1 MADIICRW
9 RNGTPKTVVELV
21 NSMPHEVMSS
31 DRFRDIMSTQWD
43 GDFFRTPYQLA
54 CQLGLYYESDDGY
67 FHPRFDH
74 NITTEEAEE
83 YLYHWL
89 PRYYI
94 PNPYISK
101 KGFNDIECPTF
112 FLKTLYEYVKAHPNC
127 NYHDACL
134 ACFKEEAK
142 NNDDIVRN
150 YINNYSRILTFSSE
164 GKLNITDIDPTPI
177 LYRMDRSD
185 KQSFF
190 DNFNNDNIDSLKP
203 VAESLQQIYY
213 GAPGTGKSFAIN
225 KVCTQF
231 ENYRT
236 TFHPDTDYASF
247 VGSYKPIT
255 IKTDVRDMAGHIV
268 YEKGEAVKE
277 SRIVYRYV
285 MQAFLKAYVAA
296 WREQQNDEP
305 KPVFLI
311 VEEINRGN
319 CAQIFGDIFQL
330 LDRNATG
337 FSDYPIVADDDL
349 AQELKDILGGFSIA
363 KHDAIN
369 ALYSG
374 GKDVV
379 GMVKNGE
386 YLLLPNNMYI
396 WATMNTSDQ
405 SLFPIDSAFKRRWD
419 WNYIKIKDAGEN
431 FKIVFSN
438 GNTYDWWG
446 FVSAINERIEGGEI
460 QQEDKK
466 LGYFFAKAKDK
477 VITPKVLL
485 SKVLFYLYNDV
496 FKDFGL
502 DEDFFKDENG
512 ETMSFASYFD
522 NNGQINEG
530 LVERF
535 VTNLDLGY
543 ESTNYTDVVDELTVN
558 GKKMRYITDAVF
570 EILSE
575 AAKSNTAEAIFDAVD
590 ELFADRDDVVKSI
603 DNPESYEKENR
614 WNKTPIIAN
623 DGTAFVVSNQ
633 WHKNEIQQV
642 QELAEHF
649 NIPFDGDVDE
659 YEDEDLSQKG
669 KRLKYSVNGEGNY
682 GIGGAFLKMSKVIA
696 KQPGMTL
703 QKMIEAAKIIR
714 GKAVFIPLASLSE
727 WKERHVNDSKRDR
740 RFFENDVLTTVG
752 DNVQFV
758 VSTQWGKQRL
768 DKIQEFAATFGM
780 KFEQLS

>member
-1 MADIICRW
+1 MNVSKFYKKLTSAEV
-9 RNGTPKTVVELV
+9 GSTKT
-21 NSMPHEVMSS
+21 HEIYIRMSN
-31 DRFRDIMSTQWD
+31 
-43 GDFFRTPYQLA
+43 DFD
-54 CQLGLYYESDDGY
+54 YE
-67 FHPRFDH
+67 
-74 NITTEEAEE
+74 
-83 YLYHWL
+83 
-89 PRYYI
+89 
-94 PNPYISK
+94 
-101 KGFNDIECPTF
+101 TF
-112 FLKTLYEYVKAHPNC
+112 FSGTHVQNQSVIEVNFSVHIQSRKNISLPASERELRFVYFANSNKEKRIPGLGNLFKDYEVEEGDVVCLERNSTNGVPTYTLTFFGPNQIQVSP
-127 NYHDACL
+127 
-134 ACFKEEAK
+134 ACFTITQ
-142 NNDDIVRN
+142 DIPESV
-150 YINNYSRILTFSSE
+150 SVQ
-164 GKLNITDIDPTPI
+164 P
-177 LYRMDRSD
+177 
-185 KQSFF
+185 
-190 DNFNNDNIDSLKP
+190 LKALP
-203 VAESLQQIYY
+203 FEVPLQQIFY
-213 GAPGTGKSFAIN
+213 GAPGSGKSHTIEQM
-225 KVCTQF
+225 CSTY

-296 WREQQNDEP
+296 WREQQNDDP

-330 LDRNATG
+330 LDRNAAG
-337 FSDYPIVADDDL
+337 FSDYPIIADDDL
-349 AQELKDILGGFSIA
+349 AQELKEMLGEFCIA

-379 GMVKNGE
+379 GMVKKGE
-386 YLLLPNNMYI
+386 GLLLPNNMYI

-438 GNTYDWWG
+438 GNSYDWWN

-466 LGYFFAKAKDK
+466 LGYFFAKTKNK
-477 VITPKVLL
+477 VISPKVLL

-522 NNGQINEG
+522 NNGQINENR
-530 LVERF
+530 VERF
-535 VTNLDLGY
+535 VTNLCLEPEFKD
-543 ESTNYTDVVDELTVN
+543 YTEEVDELTVN

-575 AAKSNTAEAIFDAVD
+575 AAKSNTSEAIVDAVD
-590 ELFADRDDVVKSI
+590 DIFADRDDVVKSI

-642 QELAEHF
+642 KELAGHF
-649 NIPFDGDVDE
+649 NIPFD
-659 YEDEDLSQKG
+659 YAL
-669 KRLKYSVNGEGNY
+669 GE
-682 GIGGAFLKMSKVIA
+682 S
-696 KQPGMTL
+696 
-703 QKMIEAAKIIR
+703 
-714 GKAVFIPLASLSE
+714 
-727 WKERHVNDSKRDR
+727 
-740 RFFENDVLTTVG
+740 
-752 DNVQFV
+752 DNVDDASEQNDGRDYTKYMINGQGRYSKKMLAYELVKLYIEQHPEMSAFEVVKEWSSLGNIVSHFV
-758 VSTQWGKQRL
+758 ELKEAYDSRKGTDKANRVAVVECKGEPIYVSTNGWGGKS
-768 DKIQEFAATFGM
+768 KIQELIDALQSKGWNM
-780 KFEQLS
+780 SVNEIG

>member
-1 MADIICRW
+1 MIYIQRVRSNDI
-9 RNGTPKTVVELV
+9 GEDYGKQVELGKV
-21 NSMPHEVMSS
+21 FMSHHKWE
-31 DRFRDIMSTQWD
+31 T
-43 GDFFRTPYQLA
+43 G
-54 CQLGLYYESDDGY
+54 E
-67 FHPRFDH
+67 
-74 NITTEEAEE
+74 
-83 YLYHWL
+83 
-89 PRYYI
+89 I
-94 PNPYISK
+94 P
-101 KGFNDIECPTF
+101 
-112 FLKTLYEYVKAHPNC
+112 V
-127 NYHDACL
+127 
-134 ACFKEEAK
+134 
-142 NNDDIVRN
+142 
-150 YINNYSRILTFSSE
+150 ILTFRALSE
-164 GKLNITDIDPTPI
+164 SQMSLNGTKIKTSFKVRGDERGGDRIGVDCKEYANQDRICVLKQFLTEKLHLTPGQDYFI
-177 LYRMDRSD
+177 LEDVGNDGRSFNLYGVHSTEIPATVLLDKFKGQVVDMDEPQETEII
-185 KQSFF
+185 K
-190 DNFNNDNIDSLKP
+190 NNQP
-203 VAESLQQIYY
+203 LQQIFY
-213 GAPGTGKSFAIN
+213 GAPGTGKSHTIEQM
-225 KVCTQF
+225 CSTY

-277 SRIVYRYV
+277 SRIVYLYV

-330 LDRNATG
+330 LDRNGAG

-349 AQELKDILGGFSIA
+349 AQELKEILGGFSIA

-379 GMVKNGE
+379 GMVKNGDC
-386 YLLLPNNMYI
+386 LLLPNNMYI

-502 DEDFFKDENG
+502 DEDFFKDESG
-512 ETMSFASYFD
+512 ETMSFASYF
-522 NNGQINEG
+522 NEAG
-530 LVERF
+530 DADEDRIERF
-535 VTNLDLGY
+535 ISNLGLQP
-543 ESTNYTDVVDELTVN
+543 ESSNYTYVVDELTVN

-575 AAKSNTAEAIFDAVD
+575 AAKSNTSEAIFDAVD
-590 ELFADRDDVVKSI
+590 EIFADRDDVVKSI
-603 DNPESYEKENR
+603 DNPDSYEKENR
-614 WNKTPIIAN
+614 WNKTPITAN
-623 DGTAFVVSNQ
+623 DSTAFVVSNQ
-633 WHKNEIQQV
+633 WHRDEIQQV
-642 QELAEHF
+642 KELAKHF
-649 NIPFDGDVDE
+649 SIPFDSSTVKD
-659 YEDEDLSQKG
+659 DEDDNVPAGTINPKLSVTFPKNG
-669 KRLKYSVNGEGNY
+669 KTFNTGTQRNIYINSLIE
-682 GIGGAFLKMSKVIA
+682 IGLEKVAGAFDKKKYTLPRVTKKPVTTTDSARNYVKADNEWYVLCGPDTYPYYPALEFLSSELDLGLK
-696 KQPGMTL
+696 
-703 QKMIEAAKIIR
+703 IEHK
-714 GKAVFIPLASLSE
+714 
-727 WKERHVNDSKRDR
+727 
-740 RFFENDVLTTVG
+740 
-752 DNVQFV
+752 
-758 VSTQWGKQRL
+758 
-768 DKIQEFAATFGM
+768 
-780 KFEQLS
+780 

>member
-1 MADIICRW
+1 MLREFIEYFNQHPDASSADA
-9 RNGTPKTVVELV
+9 RNDL
-21 NSMPHEVMSS
+21 S
-31 DRFRDIMSTQWD
+31 
-43 GDFFRTPYQLA
+43 
-54 CQLGLYYESDDGY
+54 
-67 FHPRFDH
+67 
-74 NITTEEAEE
+74 
-83 YLYHWL
+83 
-89 PRYYI
+89 
-94 PNPYISK
+94 
-101 KGFNDIECPTF
+101 
-112 FLKTLYEYVKAHPNC
+112 
-127 NYHDACL
+127 
-134 ACFKEEAK
+134 
-142 NNDDIVRN
+142 
-150 YINNYSRILTFSSE
+150 
-164 GKLNITDIDPTPI
+164 GKTDIDKFEYGYNGTLTKLSELNKI
-177 LYRMDRSD
+177 LSLKR
-185 KQSFF
+185 KQSAPTSKYKIA
-190 DNFNNDNIDSLKP
+190 NLP
-203 VAESLQQIYY
+203 LQQIFF
-213 GAPGTGKSFAIN
+213 GAPGTGKSFVIN
-225 KVCTQF
+225 EVCADF

-236 TFHPDTDYASF
+236 TFHPDTDYASI

-255 IKTDVRDMAGHIV
+255 ILTNVRDMTGHPVTEGGKEI
-268 YEKGEAVKE
+268 KE

-296 WREQQNDEP
+296 WREQQYDEP

-330 LDRNATG
+330 LDRNAAG

-349 AQELKDILGGFSIA
+349 AQELKEILGGFSIA

-379 GMVKNGE
+379 GMVKNGKC
-386 YLLLPNNMYI
+386 LLLPNNMYI

-438 GNTYDWWG
+438 GNTYDWWK

-502 DEDFFKDENG
+502 DEDFFKDWNG

-522 NNGQINEG
+522 ESGDADEDRI
-530 LVERF
+530 ERF
-535 VTNLDLGY
+535 VLNLGLTPTLSANSNPDSNFDL
-543 ESTNYTDVVDELTVN
+543 TIN
-558 GKKMRYITDAVF
+558 GKKMSTITDAAC
-570 EILSE
+570 EILSN
-575 AAKSNTAEAIFDAVD
+575 AAETSSFADIQDAVTD
-590 ELFADRDDVVKSI
+590 IFPDRDDVIKPI
-603 DNPESYEKENR
+603 DNPDSYEKENR

-649 NIPFDGDVDE
+649 NIHFEENALPGDDTNNQKKKSATPIQSIKIGNQISMEADGLNAINFLIEFFKKVGLKRLSEFTALKRGKFGVVVNATVNPNPKYYSKYVDE
-659 YEDEDLSQKG
+659 DGERYYIHTYNSNSE
-669 KRLKYSVNGEGNY
+669 KRDFIKQ
-682 GIGGAFLKMSKVIA
+682 IA
-696 KQPGMTL
+696 KQFYPDE
-703 QKMIEAAKIIR
+703 K
-714 GKAVFIPLASLSE
+714 
-727 WKERHVNDSKRDR
+727 
-740 RFFENDVLTTVG
+740 LTILPNETV
-752 DNVQFV
+752 D
-758 VSTQWGKQRL
+758 
-768 DKIQEFAATFGM
+768 
-780 KFEQLS
+780 

>member
-1 MADIICRW
+1 MIYIQRVRSNDIGEDYGKQVELGKVFMSHHNWETGEIPVVLTFRALSESQMNL
-9 RNGTPKTVVELV
+9 NGTKIKTSFKVRGDERGGDRIGVDCKEYANQDRICVLKQFLTEKLHLNPGEDYFILEDVGNDGRSFNLYGVHSSEIPATVLLDKFKGQVVDMDE
-21 NSMPHEVMSS
+21 PQE
-31 DRFRDIMSTQWD
+31 
-43 GDFFRTPYQLA
+43 
-54 CQLGLYYESDDGY
+54 
-67 FHPRFDH
+67 
-74 NITTEEAEE
+74 TE
-83 YLYHWL
+83 
-89 PRYYI
+89 I
-94 PNPYISK
+94 I
-101 KGFNDIECPTF
+101 
-112 FLKTLYEYVKAHPNC
+112 
-127 NYHDACL
+127 
-134 ACFKEEAK
+134 K
-142 NNDDIVRN
+142 NNQ
-150 YINNYSRILTFSSE
+150 
-164 GKLNITDIDPTPI
+164 P
-177 LYRMDRSD
+177 
-185 KQSFF
+185 
-190 DNFNNDNIDSLKP
+190 
-203 VAESLQQIYY
+203 LQVIYY
-213 GAPGTGKSFAIN
+213 GAPGTGKSHTIEQM
-225 KVCTQF
+225 CPTY

-330 LDRNATG
+330 LDRNAAG

-349 AQELKDILGGFSIA
+349 AQELKEILGGFSIA

-379 GMVKNGE
+379 GMVKNGDC
-386 YLLLPNNMYI
+386 LLLPNNMYI

-535 VTNLDLGY
+535 VTNLGLES
-543 ESTNYTDVVDELTVN
+543 ESTNHTDVVDELTVN

-575 AAKSNTAEAIFDAVD
+575 AAKSNTSEAIFDAVD
-590 ELFADRDDVVKSI
+590 EIFADRDDVVKSI

-642 QELAEHF
+642 KELTEHF
-649 NIPFDGDVDE
+649 NIPFDYALGESDNMDDE
-659 YEDEDLSQKG
+659 SEQNDGRDYTKYMINGQGRYSKKMLAYELVKLYVEQHPEMSAFEVVKEWSSLGNIVSHFVELKEAYDSRKG
-669 KRLKYSVNGEGNY
+669 TDKANRVAIVECKGEPIY
-682 GIGGAFLKMSKVIA
+682 
-696 KQPGMTL
+696 
-703 QKMIEAAKIIR
+703 
-714 GKAVFIPLASLSE
+714 
-727 WKERHVNDSKRDR
+727 
-740 RFFENDVLTTVG
+740 
-752 DNVQFV
+752 
-758 VSTQWGKQRL
+758 VSTNGWGGKS
-768 DKIQEFAATFGM
+768 KIQELIDAVQSKGWNMSVNEIA
-780 KFEQLS
+780 

>member
-1 MADIICRW
+1 MNVSKFYKKLTSAEV
-9 RNGTPKTVVELV
+9 GSTKT
-21 NSMPHEVMSS
+21 HEIYIRMSN
-31 DRFRDIMSTQWD
+31 
-43 GDFFRTPYQLA
+43 DFD
-54 CQLGLYYESDDGY
+54 YE
-67 FHPRFDH
+67 
-74 NITTEEAEE
+74 
-83 YLYHWL
+83 
-89 PRYYI
+89 
-94 PNPYISK
+94 
-101 KGFNDIECPTF
+101 TF
-112 FLKTLYEYVKAHPNC
+112 FSGTHVQNQSVIEVNFSVHIQSRKNISLPASERELRFVYFANSNKEKRIPGLGNLFKDYEVEEGDVVCLERNSTNGFPTYTLTFFGPDQIQVSP
-127 NYHDACL
+127 
-134 ACFKEEAK
+134 ACFTITQ
-142 NNDDIVRN
+142 DIPESV
-150 YINNYSRILTFSSE
+150 SVQ
-164 GKLNITDIDPTPI
+164 P
-177 LYRMDRSD
+177 
-185 KQSFF
+185 
-190 DNFNNDNIDSLKP
+190 LKALP
-203 VAESLQQIYY
+203 FEVPLQQIFY
-213 GAPGTGKSFAIN
+213 GAPGTGKSHTIEQM
-225 KVCTQF
+225 CSTY

-268 YEKGEAVKE
+268 YENGKAVKE

-330 LDRNATG
+330 LDRNAAG

-349 AQELKDILGGFSIA
+349 AQELKDILGKFSIA

-369 ALYSG
+369 ALYGG

-379 GMVKNGE
+379 DMVKNGGC
-386 YLLLPNNMYI
+386 LLLPNNLYI

-438 GNTYDWWG
+438 GNTYDWWD

-466 LGYFFAKAKDK
+466 LGYFFAKAKNK

-522 NNGQINEG
+522 EDGDADEDRI
-530 LVERF
+530 ERF
-535 VTNLDLGY
+535 VSNLGLTPLPSTSNNSDSNFDL
-543 ESTNYTDVVDELTVN
+543 TIN
-558 GKKMRYITDAVF
+558 GKKMSTITDTVC
-570 EILSE
+570 EILSN
-575 AAKSNTAEAIFDAVD
+575 AAETSSFPDIQDAVTD
-590 ELFADRDDVVKSI
+590 IFPDRDDVIKPI
-603 DNPESYEKENR
+603 DNPDSYEKENR
-614 WNKTPIIAN
+614 WNKTPIVAN

-682 GIGGAFLKMSKVIA
+682 GIGEAFLKMSKVIA

-703 QKMIEAAKIIR
+703 QKMIEAARIIR
-714 GKAVFIPLASLSE
+714 GKAVFLPLASLSE

-752 DNVQFV
+752 DNVQFI

-780 KFEQLS
+780 KFEQLA

>member
-1 MADIICRW
+1 MIYIQRVRSNDIGEDYGKQVELGKVFMSHHNWETGEIPVVLTFRALSESQMNL
-9 RNGTPKTVVELV
+9 NGTKIKTSFKVRGDERGGDRIGVDCKEYANQDRICILKQFLTDKLHLNPGEDYFILEDVGSDGRSFNLYGVHSSEIPATVLLDKFKGQVVDMDELQ
-21 NSMPHEVMSS
+21 E
-31 DRFRDIMSTQWD
+31 
-43 GDFFRTPYQLA
+43 
-54 CQLGLYYESDDGY
+54 
-67 FHPRFDH
+67 
-74 NITTEEAEE
+74 TE
-83 YLYHWL
+83 
-89 PRYYI
+89 I
-94 PNPYISK
+94 I
-101 KGFNDIECPTF
+101 
-112 FLKTLYEYVKAHPNC
+112 
-127 NYHDACL
+127 
-134 ACFKEEAK
+134 K
-142 NNDDIVRN
+142 NNQ
-150 YINNYSRILTFSSE
+150 
-164 GKLNITDIDPTPI
+164 P
-177 LYRMDRSD
+177 
-185 KQSFF
+185 
-190 DNFNNDNIDSLKP
+190 
-203 VAESLQQIYY
+203 LQVIYY
-213 GAPGTGKSFAIN
+213 GAPGTGKSHAIEQM
-225 KVCTQF
+225 CSTY

-330 LDRNATG
+330 LDRNAAG
-337 FSDYPIVADDDL
+337 FSDYPIIADDDL
-349 AQELKDILGGFSIA
+349 AQELKEILGEFSIA

-379 GMVKNGE
+379 GMVKNGDC
-386 YLLLPNNMYI
+386 LLLPNNMYI

-438 GNTYDWWG
+438 GNTYDWWD

-535 VTNLDLGY
+535 VTNLGLES
-543 ESTNYTDVVDELTVN
+543 ESTNHTDVVDELTVN
-558 GKKMRYITDAVF
+558 DKKMRYITDAVF

-575 AAKSNTAEAIFDAVD
+575 AAKSNTSEAIFDAVD
-590 ELFADRDDVVKSI
+590 EIFADRDDVVKSI

-614 WNKTPIIAN
+614 WNKTPIIAY

-642 QELAEHF
+642 KELAEHF
-649 NIPFDGDVDE
+649 NIPFDYALGESDNMGDESEQNDGRDYTKYMINGQGRYSKKMLA
-659 YEDEDLSQKG
+659 YELVKLYVEQHPEMSAFEVVKEWSSLGNIVSHFVELKEAYDSRKG
-669 KRLKYSVNGEGNY
+669 TDKANRVAIVECKGEPIY
-682 GIGGAFLKMSKVIA
+682 
-696 KQPGMTL
+696 
-703 QKMIEAAKIIR
+703 
-714 GKAVFIPLASLSE
+714 
-727 WKERHVNDSKRDR
+727 
-740 RFFENDVLTTVG
+740 
-752 DNVQFV
+752 
-758 VSTQWGKQRL
+758 VSTNGWGGKS
-768 DKIQEFAATFGM
+768 KIQELIDAVQSKGWNMSVNEIA
-780 KFEQLS
+780 

>member
-1 MADIICRW
+1 MIYIQRVRSNDI
-9 RNGTPKTVVELV
+9 GEDYGKQVELGKV
-21 NSMPHEVMSS
+21 FMSHHKWE
-31 DRFRDIMSTQWD
+31 T
-43 GDFFRTPYQLA
+43 G
-54 CQLGLYYESDDGY
+54 E
-67 FHPRFDH
+67 
-74 NITTEEAEE
+74 
-83 YLYHWL
+83 
-89 PRYYI
+89 I
-94 PNPYISK
+94 P
-101 KGFNDIECPTF
+101 
-112 FLKTLYEYVKAHPNC
+112 V
-127 NYHDACL
+127 
-134 ACFKEEAK
+134 
-142 NNDDIVRN
+142 
-150 YINNYSRILTFSSE
+150 ILTFRALSE
-164 GKLNITDIDPTPI
+164 SQMSLNGTKIKTSFKVRGDERGGDRIGVDCKEYANQDRICVLKQFLTEKLHLTPGQDYFI
-177 LYRMDRSD
+177 LEDVGNDGRSFNLYGVHSTEIPATVLLDKFKGQVVDMDEPQETEII
-185 KQSFF
+185 K
-190 DNFNNDNIDSLKP
+190 NNQP
-203 VAESLQQIYY
+203 LQQIFY
-213 GAPGTGKSFAIN
+213 GAPGTGKSHTIEQM
-225 KVCTQF
+225 CSTY

-330 LDRNATG
+330 LDRNAAG
-337 FSDYPIVADDDL
+337 FSVYPIVADDDL
-349 AQELKDILGGFSIA
+349 AQELKEILGEFSIA

-369 ALYSG
+369 ALYNG

-386 YLLLPNNMYI
+386 CLLLPNNLYI

-419 WNYIKIKDAGEN
+419 WSYIKIKDAGEN

-438 GNTYDWWG
+438 GNTYDWWD

-466 LGYFFAKAKDK
+466 LGYFFAKAKDE
-477 VITPKVLL
+477 VITPQVFL

-522 NNGQINEG
+522 EAGNADEDRI
-530 LVERF
+530 ERF
-535 VTNLDLGY
+535 VSNLCLTPIPSMSNNPDSNFDLII
-543 ESTNYTDVVDELTVN
+543 N
-558 GKKMRYITDAVF
+558 GKKMSTITETVY
-570 EILSE
+570 EILSN
-575 AAKSNTAEAIFDAVD
+575 AAETSSFADIQDAVTD
-590 ELFADRDDVVKSI
+590 IFPDRDDVIKPI
-603 DNPESYEKENR
+603 DNPDSYEKENR

-623 DGTAFVVSNQ
+623 DGMAFVVSNQ
-633 WHKNEIQQV
+633 WHKDEIQQV

-659 YEDEDLSQKG
+659 YEDKDLSQKG

-682 GIGGAFLKMSKVIA
+682 GIGEAFLKMSKVIA
-696 KQPGMTL
+696 EQPGMTL

-714 GKAVFIPLASLSE
+714 GKAIFLPLASLSE

-752 DNVQFV
+752 DNVQFI

-768 DKIQEFAATFGM
+768 DKIQEFAATFGI
-780 KFEQLS
+780 KFEQLP

>member
-1 MADIICRW
+1 MNVSKFYKKLTSAEV
-9 RNGTPKTVVELV
+9 GSTKT
-21 NSMPHEVMSS
+21 HEIYIRMSN
-31 DRFRDIMSTQWD
+31 
-43 GDFFRTPYQLA
+43 DFD
-54 CQLGLYYESDDGY
+54 YE
-67 FHPRFDH
+67 
-74 NITTEEAEE
+74 
-83 YLYHWL
+83 
-89 PRYYI
+89 
-94 PNPYISK
+94 
-101 KGFNDIECPTF
+101 TF
-112 FLKTLYEYVKAHPNC
+112 FSGTHVQNQSVIEVNFSVHIQSRKNISLPASERELRFVYFANSNKEKRIPGLGNLFKDYEVEEGDVVCLERNSTSGDPTYTLTFFGPDQIQVSP
-127 NYHDACL
+127 
-134 ACFKEEAK
+134 ACFTITQDIPESTSIQPLKALPFKE
-142 NNDDIVRN
+142 
-150 YINNYSRILTFSSE
+150 
-164 GKLNITDIDPTPI
+164 P
-177 LYRMDRSD
+177 
-185 KQSFF
+185 
-190 DNFNNDNIDSLKP
+190 
-203 VAESLQQIYY
+203 LQQIFY
-213 GAPGTGKSFAIN
+213 GAPGTGKSHTIEQMCS
-225 KVCTQF
+225 KYD
-231 ENYRT
+231 NYRT

-330 LDRNATG
+330 LDRNAAG
-337 FSDYPIVADDDL
+337 FSVYPIVADDDL
-349 AQELKDILGGFSIA
+349 AQELKEILGEFSIA

-369 ALYSG
+369 ALYNG

-386 YLLLPNNMYI
+386 CLLLPNNLYI

-419 WNYIKIKDAGEN
+419 WSYIKIKDAGEN

-438 GNTYDWWG
+438 GNTYDWWD

-466 LGYFFAKAKDK
+466 LGYFFAKAKDE
-477 VITPKVLL
+477 VITPQVLL

-522 NNGQINEG
+522 HDGQINEDR
-530 LVERF
+530 VERF
-535 VTNLDLGY
+535 VTNLGL
-543 ESTNYTDVVDELTVN
+543 ESESPNNTDFVNELTVN

-575 AAKSNTAEAIFDAVD
+575 AAKSNTSEAISDAVD
-590 ELFADRDDVVKSI
+590 EIFADRDDVIKYI

-633 WHKNEIQQV
+633 WHKSEIQQV
-642 QELAEHF
+642 KELAEHF
-649 NIPFDGDVDE
+649 NIPFD
-659 YEDEDLSQKG
+659 YAL
-669 KRLKYSVNGEGNY
+669 GE
-682 GIGGAFLKMSKVIA
+682 S
-696 KQPGMTL
+696 
-703 QKMIEAAKIIR
+703 
-714 GKAVFIPLASLSE
+714 
-727 WKERHVNDSKRDR
+727 
-740 RFFENDVLTTVG
+740 
-752 DNVQFV
+752 DNVDDASEQNDGRDYTKYMINGQGRYPKKMLAYELVKLYVEQHPEMSAFEVVKEWSSLGNIVSHFV
-758 VSTQWGKQRL
+758 ELKEAYDSRKGTDKANRVAVVECKGEPIYVSTNGWGGKS
-768 DKIQEFAATFGM
+768 KIQELIDAVQSKGWNMSVNEIA
-780 KFEQLS
+780 

>member
-1 MADIICRW
+1 M
-9 RNGTPKTVVELV
+9 NGDTLFLKVGD
-21 NSMPHEVMSS
+21 SSS
-31 DRFRDIMSTQWD
+31 DGKIHIIDEDRLCFQVRSTN
-43 GDFFRTPYQLA
+43 GSIRT
-54 CQLGLYYESDDGY
+54 
-67 FHPRFDH
+67 
-74 NITTEEAEE
+74 
-83 YLYHWL
+83 
-89 PRYYI
+89 
-94 PNPYISK
+94 ISK
-101 KGFNDIECPTF
+101 NLLREFIEYFNQ
-112 FLKTLYEYVKAHPNC
+112 HP
-127 NYHDACL
+127 DASS
-134 ACFKEEAK
+134 ADAR
-142 NNDDIVRN
+142 NDL
-150 YINNYSRILTFSSE
+150 S
-164 GKLNITDIDPTPI
+164 GKTDIDKFEYGYNGT
-177 LYRMDRSD
+177 LTKLSELNKVLSLQR
-185 KQSFF
+185 KQSALPS
-190 DNFNNDNIDSLKP
+190 NNKIVNLP
-203 VAESLQQIYY
+203 LQQIFF
-213 GAPGTGKSFAIN
+213 GAPGTGKSFEIN
-225 KVCTQF
+225 KVCADH

-255 IKTDVRDMAGHIV
+255 IMANVRDMTGHPVTENGKEIM
-268 YEKGEAVKE
+268 E

-330 LDRNATG
+330 LDRNAAG

-349 AQELKDILGGFSIA
+349 AQELKEILGKFCIA

-386 YLLLPNNMYI
+386 CLLLPNNMYI

-438 GNTYDWWG
+438 GNTYDWWN
-446 FVSAINERIEGGEI
+446 FVSVINERIEGGEI

-522 NNGQINEG
+522 NNGLINENR
-530 LVERF
+530 VERF
-535 VTNLDLGY
+535 VTNIGLEPLADEQAEEAQDEAEIEEDKNDDGSSNKLTIRFPDGTVVKEPTRFESFKKALEIIGLDKVEPIAAEKKYMRRNSALVSTS
-543 ESTNYTDVVDELTVN
+543 ESP
-558 GKKMRYITDAVF
+558 
-570 EILSE
+570 EIL
-575 AAKSNTAEAIFDAVD
+575 
-590 ELFADRDDVVKSI
+590 ADPVYSYVKSGDYYI
-603 DNPESYEKENR
+603 VK
-614 WNKTPIIAN
+614 
-623 DGTAFVVSNQ
+623 GTNTRTQRNLLNLIS
-633 WHKNEIQQV
+633 
-642 QELAEHF
+642 
-649 NIPFDGDVDE
+649 DR
-659 YEDEDLSQKG
+659 LSLG
-669 KRLKYSVNGEGNY
+669 LKV
-682 GIGGAFLKMSKVIA
+682 
-696 KQPGMTL
+696 
-703 QKMIEAAKIIR
+703 
-714 GKAVFIPLASLSE
+714 
-727 WKERHVNDSKRDR
+727 
-740 RFFENDVLTTVG
+740 TV
-752 DNVQFV
+752 
-758 VSTQWGKQRL
+758 
-768 DKIQEFAATFGM
+768 E
-780 KFEQLS
+780 